1 MYLEFTAEAWL
12 EKQNGRRPPTGP
24 VPPLA
29 CAEDGRFLGVVS
41 RTTLMRFLDRT
52 TPPVPPPQTERAP
65 LHLNPAFPH
74 AASEPVVSAPLSSSA
89 GARP

>member
-1 MYLEFTAEAWL
+1 MPTLAADTPVAELFGPMASAPCPL
-12 EKQNGRRPPTGP
+12 PVCDTQGR
-24 VPPLA
+24 L
-29 CAEDGRFLGVVS
+29 LGVVS